1 MMLATVGV
9 VNKPK
14 TYVALMKS
22 LDYCLTDYEHNEY
35 DPEWDNWNLRDV
47 AEQGCLLILGQMTE
61 KFGVTGLVKA
71 RFVERW
77 LAKEPWGGND
87 DDERQLNF
95 MGSLTKQY
103 RLNQICLPLFRN
115 STGRKQLEDAGL
127 LPPNRIVYEDDE
139 AAVLDIRMVNGEG
152 TAGEDFASFLVDSMR
167 PRRGQSS
174 EDEDLR
180 RRHREAMVLN
190 DGSRPF
196 AQGDIIERER

>member
-1 MMLATVGV
+1 M

-14 TYVALMKS
+14 TYAALMKS
-22 LDYCLTDYEHNEY
+22 LEYSLADYEHNEY

-47 AEQGCLLILGQMTE
+47 AEQGCLLILGQMAD
-61 KFGVTGLVKA
+61 KFGVSGLIKS
-71 RFVERW
+71 RFVDRW
-77 LAKEPWGGND
+77 LAKDAWGGTS

-95 MGSLTKQY
+95 MSSLTKQY
-103 RLNQICLPLFRN
+103 RLNQICLPLFRDA
-115 STGRKQLEDAGL
+115 TARKQLEDARL
-127 LPPNRIVYEDDE
+127 LPRNRIVYDESE

-152 TAGEDFASFLVDSMR
+152 TAGEDFANFLVDGMR
-167 PRRGQSS
+167 PRRGQSI

-196 AQGDIIERER
+196 ARGDIIERER